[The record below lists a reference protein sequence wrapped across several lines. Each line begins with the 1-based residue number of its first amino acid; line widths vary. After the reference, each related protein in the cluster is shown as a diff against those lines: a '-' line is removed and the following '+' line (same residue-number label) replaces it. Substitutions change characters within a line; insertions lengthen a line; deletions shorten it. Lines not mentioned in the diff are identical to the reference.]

1 LFSCLFE
8 ANSSISDAQLSNSK
22 QSQNLPGPS
31 NVKIRLKP
39 MPTSSQT
46 KKDPKVVSSSKTTK
60 SIEQKIIKKYEDNLV
75 ITSFS
80 KTKKTRYFRSTIT
93 PKESSVTPKK
103 PTTTTVMPKKLIK
116 TPVTKPVVET
126 KNSDK
131 PTNRSSSNTPSKSV
145 EKKSSD
151 TSISITTTATVKKSI
166 ETPSPKLP
174 PVPLGKIP
182 KLNPAS
188 KQKVDLLSSNNDS
201 LNTPLPPQ
209 RSNLLNNLN
218 PPRSLSPMDL
228 VESSDNLPS
237 KEPTSTRFS
246 SRANL
251 IHFENPQSQ
260 SPLSPVRTKKKPSF
274 FLNSTIHHR

>member
-1 LFSCLFE
+1 
-8 ANSSISDAQLSNSK
+8 
-22 QSQNLPGPS
+22 
-31 NVKIRLKP
+31 

-166 ETPSPKLP
+166 KTPSQKLP

-260 SPLSPVRTKKKPSF
+260 SPLSPVRTKKKSLHF
-274 FLNSTIHHR
+274 S

>member
-103 PTTTTVMPKKLIK
+103 PTTTTVMPK
-116 TPVTKPVVET
+116 KPVVET

-260 SPLSPVRTKKKPSF
+260 SPLSPVRTKKKSLHF
-274 FLNSTIHHR
+274 S